1 MSASI
6 AGRSTILRAF
16 CRATTTTR
24 ARISATSCPSI
35 QSNFMPRRSP
45 SSRQFLL
52 LLLLLQQRWY
62 ILENAYEC
70 NNLIYERLD
79 RLLRRELSSL
89 QPLHSAIASACLIS
103 KLPALAT
110 SSEGLHSS
118 SLSLHFLFIHL
129 YIFLSFMGLSFV
141 NYDLHPYN
149 FASLGF
155 LNFIIIT

>member
-16 CRATTTTR
+16 CRATTTRR
-24 ARISATSCPSI
+24 ARISATPCPSI

-45 SSRQFLL
+45 SS
-52 LLLLLQQRWY
+52 
-62 ILENAYEC
+62 
-70 NNLIYERLD
+70 

-110 SSEGLHSS
+110 SSEGR
-118 SLSLHFLFIHL
+118 
-129 YIFLSFMGLSFV
+129 FV
-141 NYDLHPYN
+141 NYLSP
-149 FASLGF
+149 
-155 LNFIIIT
+155 I

>member
-24 ARISATSCPSI
+24 ARISATPCPSI
-35 QSNFMPRRSP
+35 QSNFMPSRSP
-45 SSRQFLL
+45 SS
-52 LLLLLQQRWY
+52 RWY
-62 ILENAYEC
+62 ILENVYAC

-110 SSEGLHSS
+110 SSEGR
-118 SLSLHFLFIHL
+118 
-129 YIFLSFMGLSFV
+129 FV
-141 NYDLHPYN
+141 NYLSP
-149 FASLGF
+149 
-155 LNFIIIT
+155 I

>member
-24 ARISATSCPSI
+24 ARISATPCPSI

-45 SSRQFLL
+45 SS
-52 LLLLLQQRWY
+52 
-62 ILENAYEC
+62 
-70 NNLIYERLD
+70 

-110 SSEGLHSS
+110 SSEE
-118 SLSLHFLFIHL
+118 
-129 YIFLSFMGLSFV
+129 
-141 NYDLHPYN
+141 
-149 FASLGF
+149 LGPTCIGVSQ
-155 LNFIIIT
+155 LCEKCGQKCC

>member
-16 CRATTTTR
+16 CRATTTRR
-24 ARISATSCPSI
+24 ARISATPCPSI

-45 SSRQFLL
+45 SS
-52 LLLLLQQRWY
+52 
-62 ILENAYEC
+62 
-70 NNLIYERLD
+70 RLD

-110 SSEGLHSS
+110 SSEGR
-118 SLSLHFLFIHL
+118 
-129 YIFLSFMGLSFV
+129 FV
-141 NYDLHPYN
+141 NYLSP
-149 FASLGF
+149 
-155 LNFIIIT
+155 I